1 VGWGWGVVMY
11 TAAQNP
17 IAVATGAIAAH
28 LFATL
33 LAVIGGA
40 MLSKYISEKVVGITG
55 GVLFLVFAVL
65 TLMGVF

>member
-1 VGWGWGVVMY
+1 MY

-33 LAVIGGA
+33 LAVVGGA
-40 MLSKYISEKVVGITG
+40 MLSKYISEKFIGYIG
-55 GVLFLVFAVL
+55 GSLFIVFAL
-65 TLMGVF
+65 TTAVGLF